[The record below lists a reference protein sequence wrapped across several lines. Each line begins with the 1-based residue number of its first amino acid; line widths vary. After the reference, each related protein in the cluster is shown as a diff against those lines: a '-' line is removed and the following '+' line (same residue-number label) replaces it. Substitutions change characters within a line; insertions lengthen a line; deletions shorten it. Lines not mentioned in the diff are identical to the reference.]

1 LKFRQAIN
9 LIAKIGAGDRDRT
22 DDIQLG
28 KLALNQDLTLK
39 INSMLIPM
47 SHLCPFQRRTERKK
61 LFGNLVHKCR
71 VTLGREEMSVPVIC
85 EL

>member
-1 LKFRQAIN
+1 
-9 LIAKIGAGDRDRT
+9 
-22 DDIQLG
+22 
-28 KLALNQDLTLK
+28 LK